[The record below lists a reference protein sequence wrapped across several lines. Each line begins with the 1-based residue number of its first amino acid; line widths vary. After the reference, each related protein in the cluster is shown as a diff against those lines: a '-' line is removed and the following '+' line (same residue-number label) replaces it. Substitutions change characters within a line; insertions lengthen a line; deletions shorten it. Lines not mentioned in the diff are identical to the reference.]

1 MVKGYNQQE
10 GIDYT
15 ETFALVARL
24 EAIRILISFAAFMNF
39 KLYQMDVKC
48 AFLNGF
54 LDEEVF
60 VEQSPGFENPSFLDH
75 VYKLDKALYGLKQ
88 APRQWYERLSKF
100 LIENNFVRGKIDK
113 TLFFKNRGSDI
124 LVVQIYV
131 DDIIFGATNDLLC
144 KEFANLMGTE
154 FEMSMMGELNFFLG
168 LQIKQTANGI
178 FIHQKNI

>member
-1 MVKGYNQQE
+1 
-10 GIDYT
+10 
-15 ETFALVARL
+15 
-24 EAIRILISFAAFMNF
+24 MNF

-60 VEQSPGFENPSFLDH
+60 VEQPPGFENPSSLDH

-100 LIENNFVRGKIDK
+100 LIENDFIRGKIDK
-113 TLFFKNRGSDI
+113 TLFFKNKGSDI

-131 DDIIFGATNDLLC
+131 DDIIFGATN
-144 KEFANLMGTE
+144 
-154 FEMSMMGELNFFLG
+154 
-168 LQIKQTANGI
+168 
-178 FIHQKNI
+178 